1 MEYRQTYREME
12 LLWEPGMNYVEQE
25 IKFVNLLDDLG
36 FKHVFGRDENKEIL
50 IAFLNEIIPDKQIID
65 LEHIRNEQIPSDP
78 ATKASVFDL
87 YCETQDGSRIVVE
100 LQREEQFDYVDRAI
114 YYGAFPIQNQI
125 EKGKKRYTFSAVYV
139 INILNFNLVE
149 LKEDSKPVSTF
160 RLKELET
167 NRILSHKY
175 TLIFIELS
183 KFAKRLEEIS
193 PDNILEGYLY
203 FLKNM
208 HNFKEQPAEF
218 QQQIWD
224 KLFNAARVA
233 KMNQQD
239 RQAYIKKM
247 NTERDRINQLEFAI
261 EQAKNKGMAEGTAKG
276 LAEGRAE
283 GKTQGKAEEK
293 VAIAKSMKA
302 NGIAIATISTCT
314 GLTAAEIEAL

>member
-1 MEYRQTYREME
+1 M
-12 LLWEPGMNYVEQE
+12 L
-25 IKFVNLLDDLG
+25 
-36 FKHVFGRDENKEIL
+36 
-50 IAFLNEIIPDKQIID
+50 
-65 LEHIRNEQIPSDP
+65 
-78 ATKASVFDL
+78 KA
-87 YCETQDGSRIVVE
+87 QDGSRIVVE

-114 YYGAFPIQNQI
+114 YYGAFPVQNQI

-149 LKEDSKPVSTF
+149 LKEDTKPVSTF

-203 FLKNM
+203 FLRNM
-208 HNFKEQPAEF
+208 HNLKEQPKEF
-218 QQQIWD
+218 QQRIWD

-247 NTERDRINQLEFAI
+247 NTERDKINQWEFAM
-261 EQAKNKGMAEGTAKG
+261 EQAQNKGMAEGWAKG
-276 LAEGRAE
+276 LAEGTAKGRAE
-283 GKTQGKAEEK
+283 VKT
-293 VAIAKSMKA
+293 AIAKSMKA
-302 NGIAIATISTCT
+302 DGLDPQTISKYT
-314 GLTAAEIEAL
+314 GLSIAEIEAL

>member
-1 MEYRQTYREME
+1 MEYQQTYSNKH
-12 LLWEPGMNYVEQE
+12 LLWEPEINYDEQE
-25 IKFVNLLDDLG
+25 IKYVNLLDDLG

-65 LEHIRNEQIPSDP
+65 LEHIRNEQVPFDP
-78 ATKASVFDL
+78 ETKASVFDL

-100 LQREEQFDYVDRAI
+100 LQREEQFDYIDRAI

-125 EKGKKRYTFSAVYV
+125 AKGKKRYTFSAVYV

-149 LKEDSKPVSTF
+149 LRGDNNPVSTF
-160 RLKELET
+160 RLKELKT
-167 NRILSHKY
+167 NKILSHKY

-203 FLKNM
+203 FLRNM
-208 HNFKEQPAEF
+208 HNFKEQPKEF

-233 KMNQQD
+233 NMNRQE

-247 NTERDRINQLEFAI
+247 NTERDRINQWEFAM
-261 EQAKNKGMAEGTAKG
+261 EQAKTKGMAE
-276 LAEGRAE
+276 
-283 GKTQGKAEEK
+283 EK
-293 VAIAKSMKA
+293 MTIAKSMKLE
-302 NGIAIATISTCT
+302 GISVDIICKCT
-314 GLTAAEIEAL
+314 GLSVEEIENL

>member
-1 MEYRQTYREME
+1 MEYQQTYSNKH
-12 LLWEPGMNYVEQE
+12 LLWEPEINYDEQE
-25 IKFVNLLDDLG
+25 IKYVNLLDDLG

-65 LEHIRNEQIPSDP
+65 LEHIRNEQVPFDP
-78 ATKASVFDL
+78 ETKASVFDL

-100 LQREEQFDYVDRAI
+100 LQREEQFDYIDRAI

-125 EKGKKRYTFSAVYV
+125 AKGKKRYTFSAVYV

-149 LKEDSKPVSTF
+149 LREDNNPVSTF
-160 RLKELET
+160 RLKELKT
-167 NRILSHKY
+167 NKILSHKY

-203 FLKNM
+203 FLRNM
-208 HNFKEQPAEF
+208 HNFKEQPKEF

-233 KMNQQD
+233 KMNRQE

-247 NTERDRINQLEFAI
+247 NTERDRINQWEFAM
-261 EQAKNKGMAEGTAKG
+261 EQAKTKGI
-276 LAEGRAE
+276 
-283 GKTQGKAEEK
+283 AEEK
-293 VAIAKSMKA
+293 MTIAKSMKLE
-302 NGIAIATISTCT
+302 GISVDIICKCT
-314 GLTAAEIEAL
+314 GLSIEEIENL

>member
-1 MEYRQTYREME
+1 MEYQQTYSNKH
-12 LLWEPGMNYVEQE
+12 LLWEPEINYDEQE
-25 IKFVNLLDDLG
+25 IKYVNLLDDLG

-65 LEHIRNEQIPSDP
+65 LEHIRNEQVPFDP
-78 ATKASVFDL
+78 ETKASVFDL
-87 YCETQDGSRIVVE
+87 YCETQNGSRIVVE
-100 LQREEQFDYVDRAI
+100 LQREEQFDYIDRAI

-125 EKGKKRYTFSAVYV
+125 AKGKKRYTFSAVYV

-149 LKEDSKPVSTF
+149 LRGDNNPVSTF
-160 RLKELET
+160 RLKELKT
-167 NRILSHKY
+167 NKILSHKY

-203 FLKNM
+203 FLRNM
-208 HNFKEQPAEF
+208 HNFKEQPKEF

-233 KMNQQD
+233 KMNRQE

-247 NTERDRINQLEFAI
+247 NTERDRINQWEFAM
-261 EQAKNKGMAEGTAKG
+261 EQAKTKGMAE
-276 LAEGRAE
+276 
-283 GKTQGKAEEK
+283 EK
-293 VAIAKSMKA
+293 MTIAKSMKLE
-302 NGIAIATISTCT
+302 GISVDIICKCT
-314 GLTAAEIEAL
+314 GLSIEEIENL

>member
-1 MEYRQTYREME
+1 MEYQQTYSNKH
-12 LLWEPGMNYVEQE
+12 LLWEQEINYDEQE
-25 IKFVNLLDDLG
+25 IKYVNLLDDLG

-65 LEHIRNEQIPSDP
+65 LEHIRNEQVPFDP
-78 ATKASVFDL
+78 ETKASVFDL

-100 LQREEQFDYVDRAI
+100 LQREEQFDYIDRAI

-125 EKGKKRYTFSAVYV
+125 AKGKKRYTFSAVYV

-149 LKEDSKPVSTF
+149 LRGDNNPVSTF
-160 RLKELET
+160 RLKELKT
-167 NRILSHKY
+167 NKILSHKY

-203 FLKNM
+203 FLRNM
-208 HNFKEQPAEF
+208 HNFKEQPKEF

-233 KMNQQD
+233 KMNRQE

-247 NTERDRINQLEFAI
+247 NTERDRINQWEFAM
-261 EQAKNKGMAEGTAKG
+261 EQAKTKGMAEGLEKG
-276 LAEGRAE
+276 I
-283 GKTQGKAEEK
+283 TQGITQGIVQGISQEK
-293 VAIAKSMKA
+293 MTIAKSMKLE
-302 NGIAIATISTCT
+302 GISVDIICKCT
-314 GLTAAEIEAL
+314 GLSIEEIENL

>member
-1 MEYRQTYREME
+1 MEYQQTYSNKH
-12 LLWEPGMNYVEQE
+12 LLWEPEINYDEQE
-25 IKFVNLLDDLG
+25 IKYVNLLDDLG

-65 LEHIRNEQIPSDP
+65 LEHIRNEQVPFDP
-78 ATKASVFDL
+78 DTKASVFDL

-100 LQREEQFDYVDRAI
+100 LQREEQFDYIDRAI

-125 EKGKKRYTFSAVYV
+125 AKGKKRYTFSAVYV

-149 LKEDSKPVSTF
+149 LRGDNNPVSTF
-160 RLKELET
+160 RLKELKT
-167 NRILSHKY
+167 NKILSHKY

-203 FLKNM
+203 FLRNM
-208 HNFKEQPAEF
+208 HNFKEQPKEF

-233 KMNQQD
+233 KMNRQE

-247 NTERDRINQLEFAI
+247 NTERDRINQWEFAM
-261 EQAKNKGMAEGTAKG
+261 EQAKTKGMAE
-276 LAEGRAE
+276 
-283 GKTQGKAEEK
+283 EK
-293 VAIAKSMKA
+293 MTIAKSMKLE
-302 NGIAIATISTCT
+302 GISVDIICKCT
-314 GLTAAEIEAL
+314 GLSIEEIENL

>member
-1 MEYRQTYREME
+1 MEYQQTYSNKH
-12 LLWEPGMNYVEQE
+12 LLWEPEINYDEQE
-25 IKFVNLLDDLG
+25 IKYVNLLDDLG

-65 LEHIRNEQIPSDP
+65 LEHIRNEQVPFDP
-78 ATKASVFDL
+78 DTKASVFDL

-100 LQREEQFDYVDRAI
+100 LQREEQFDYIDRAI

-125 EKGKKRYTFSAVYV
+125 AKGKKRYTFSAVYV

-149 LKEDSKPVSTF
+149 LRGDNNPVSTF
-160 RLKELET
+160 RLKELKT
-167 NRILSHKY
+167 NKILSHKY

-203 FLKNM
+203 FLRNM
-208 HNFKEQPAEF
+208 HNFKEQPKEF

-233 KMNQQD
+233 KMNRQE

-247 NTERDRINQLEFAI
+247 NTERDRINQWEFAM
-261 EQAKNKGMAEGTAKG
+261 EQAKTKGMAE
-276 LAEGRAE
+276 
-283 GKTQGKAEEK
+283 EK
-293 VAIAKSMKA
+293 MTIAKSMKLE
-302 NGIAIATISTCT
+302 GISVDIICKCT
-314 GLTAAEIEAL
+314 GLSLEEIGNL

>member
-1 MEYRQTYREME
+1 MEYQQTYSNKH
-12 LLWEPGMNYVEQE
+12 LFWEPEINYDEQE
-25 IKFVNLLDDLG
+25 IKYVNLLDDLG

-65 LEHIRNEQIPSDP
+65 LEHIRNEQVPFDP
-78 ATKASVFDL
+78 ETKASVFDL

-100 LQREEQFDYVDRAI
+100 LQREEQFDYIDRAI

-125 EKGKKRYTFSAVYV
+125 AKGKKRYTFSAVYV

-149 LKEDSKPVSTF
+149 LRGDNNPVSTF
-160 RLKELET
+160 RLKELKT
-167 NRILSHKY
+167 NKILSHKY

-203 FLKNM
+203 FLRNM
-208 HNFKEQPAEF
+208 HNFKEQPKEF

-233 KMNQQD
+233 KMNRQE

-247 NTERDRINQLEFAI
+247 NTERDRINQWEFAM
-261 EQAKNKGMAEGTAKG
+261 EQAKTKGMAE
-276 LAEGRAE
+276 
-283 GKTQGKAEEK
+283 EK
-293 VAIAKSMKA
+293 MTIAKSMKLE
-302 NGIAIATISTCT
+302 GISVDIICKCT
-314 GLTAAEIEAL
+314 GLSLEEIGNL

>member
-1 MEYRQTYREME
+1 MEYRQTY
-12 LLWEPGMNYVEQE
+12 GEQE
-25 IKFVNLLDDLG
+25 IKYVNLLDDLG

-50 IAFLNEIIPDKQIID
+50 IAFLNEIIPDKQIIN

-78 ATKASVFDL
+78 ETKASVFDL

-100 LQREEQFDYVDRAI
+100 LQREDQFDYVDRAI

-139 INILNFNLVE
+139 INILNFNLME
-149 LKEDSKPVSTF
+149 LREDNKPVSTF

-167 NRILSHKY
+167 NRILSQKY
-175 TLIFIELS
+175 TLIFIELL
-183 KFAKRLEEIS
+183 KFAKKLEEIS

-203 FLKNM
+203 FLRNM
-208 HNFKEQPAEF
+208 HNLREQPAEF
-218 QQQIWD
+218 QQQIWN

-247 NTERDRINQLEFAI
+247 NTERDRINQLEFAM
-261 EQAKNKGMAEGTAKG
+261 EQAKIKG
-276 LAEGRAE
+276 LAEGRTEGRAE
-283 GKTQGKAEEK
+283 GRAEGLAEGRKEEK
-293 VAIAKSMKA
+293 YSIAKSMKA
-302 NGIAIATISTCT
+302 NGINIDTISKCT
-314 GLTAAEIEAL
+314 GLTPEQIEAL

>member
-1 MEYRQTYREME
+1 MEYQQTYSNKH
-12 LLWEPGMNYVEQE
+12 LLWEQEINYDEQE
-25 IKFVNLLDDLG
+25 IKYVNLLDDLG

-65 LEHIRNEQIPSDP
+65 LEHIRNEQVPFDP
-78 ATKASVFDL
+78 ETKASVFDL
-87 YCETQDGSRIVVE
+87 YCETQGGSRIVVE
-100 LQREEQFDYVDRAI
+100 LQREEQFDYIDRAI

-125 EKGKKRYTFSAVYV
+125 AKGKKRYTFSAVYV

-149 LKEDSKPVSTF
+149 LKGDNNPVSTF
-160 RLKELET
+160 RLKELKT
-167 NRILSHKY
+167 NKILSHKY

-203 FLKNM
+203 FLRNM
-208 HNFKEQPAEF
+208 HNFKEQPKEF

-233 KMNQQD
+233 KMNRQE

-247 NTERDRINQLEFAI
+247 NTERDRINQWEFAM
-261 EQAKNKGMAEGTAKG
+261 EQAKTKGMAE
-276 LAEGRAE
+276 
-283 GKTQGKAEEK
+283 EK
-293 VAIAKSMKA
+293 MTIAKSMKLE
-302 NGIAIATISTCT
+302 GISIDIICKCT
-314 GLTAAEIEAL
+314 GLSIEEIENL

>member
-1 MEYRQTYREME
+1 
-12 LLWEPGMNYVEQE
+12 MNYEEQE

-78 ATKASVFDL
+78 TTKASVFDL

-114 YYGAFPIQNQI
+114 YYGAFPVQNQI

-149 LKEDSKPVSTF
+149 LKEDTKPVSTF

-203 FLKNM
+203 FLRNM
-208 HNFKEQPAEF
+208 HNFKEQPTEF

-261 EQAKNKGMAEGTAKG
+261 EQAKNKGLAEGR
-276 LAEGRAE
+276 AEGRAE
-283 GKTQGKAEEK
+283 GKTQGKAEER
-293 VAIAKSMKA
+293 ASIARTMKA
-302 NGIAIATISTCT
+302 DGVPVHAISKYT
-314 GLTAAEIEAL
+314 GLTVAEIEAL

>member
-1 MEYRQTYREME
+1 MEYQQTYSNKH
-12 LLWEPGMNYVEQE
+12 LLWEPEINYDEQE
-25 IKFVNLLDDLG
+25 IKYVNLLDDLG

-65 LEHIRNEQIPSDP
+65 LEHIRNEQVPFDP
-78 ATKASVFDL
+78 ETKASVFDL

-100 LQREEQFDYVDRAI
+100 LQREEQFDYIDRAI

-125 EKGKKRYTFSAVYV
+125 AKGKKRYTFSAVYV

-149 LKEDSKPVSTF
+149 LRGDNNPVSTF
-160 RLKELET
+160 RLKELKT
-167 NRILSHKY
+167 NKILSHKY

-203 FLKNM
+203 FLRNM
-208 HNFKEQPAEF
+208 HNFKEQPKEF

-233 KMNQQD
+233 KMNRQE

-247 NTERDRINQLEFAI
+247 NTERDRINQWEFAM
-261 EQAKNKGMAEGTAKG
+261 EQAKTKGI
-276 LAEGRAE
+276 
-283 GKTQGKAEEK
+283 AEEK
-293 VAIAKSMKA
+293 MTIAKSMKLE
-302 NGIAIATISTCT
+302 GISVDIICKCT
-314 GLTAAEIEAL
+314 GLSIEEIENL

>member
-1 MEYRQTYREME
+1 M
-12 LLWEPGMNYVEQE
+12 
-25 IKFVNLLDDLG
+25 
-36 FKHVFGRDENKEIL
+36 
-50 IAFLNEIIPDKQIID
+50 
-65 LEHIRNEQIPSDP
+65 
-78 ATKASVFDL
+78 
-87 YCETQDGSRIVVE
+87 
-100 LQREEQFDYVDRAI
+100 
-114 YYGAFPIQNQI
+114 
-125 EKGKKRYTFSAVYV
+125 
-139 INILNFNLVE
+139 
-149 LKEDSKPVSTF
+149 
-160 RLKELET
+160 
-167 NRILSHKY
+167 
-175 TLIFIELS
+175 S

-261 EQAKNKGMAEGTAKG
+261 EQAKNKGLAEGTAKG
-276 LAEGRAE
+276 LAEGIA
-283 GKTQGKAEEK
+283 QGIEQEK
-293 VAIAKSMKA
+293 NAIAKSMKA
-302 NGIAIATISTCT
+302 NGIAIDTISTCT

>member
-1 MEYRQTYREME
+1 MEYQQTYSNKH
-12 LLWEPGMNYVEQE
+12 LLWEQEINYDEQE
-25 IKFVNLLDDLG
+25 IKYVNLLDDLG

-65 LEHIRNEQIPSDP
+65 LEHIRNEQVPFDP
-78 ATKASVFDL
+78 ETKASVFDL

-100 LQREEQFDYVDRAI
+100 LQREEQFDYIDRAI

-125 EKGKKRYTFSAVYV
+125 AKGKKRYTFSAVYV

-149 LKEDSKPVSTF
+149 LRGDNNPVSTF
-160 RLKELET
+160 RLKELKT
-167 NRILSHKY
+167 NKILSHKY

-203 FLKNM
+203 FLRNM
-208 HNFKEQPAEF
+208 HNFKEQPKEF

-233 KMNQQD
+233 KMNRQE

-247 NTERDRINQLEFAI
+247 NTERDRINQWEFAM
-261 EQAKNKGMAEGTAKG
+261 EQAKTKGI
-276 LAEGRAE
+276 
-283 GKTQGKAEEK
+283 AEEK
-293 VAIAKSMKA
+293 MTIAKSMKLE
-302 NGIAIATISTCT
+302 GISVDIICKCT
-314 GLTAAEIEAL
+314 GLSIEEIENL

>member
-1 MEYRQTYREME
+1 ME
-12 LLWEPGMNYVEQE
+12 LLWEPGMSYEEQD
-25 IKFVNLLDDLG
+25 IKYVNLLDDLG

-50 IAFLNEIIPDKQIID
+50 IAFLNEIIPDKQITD

-114 YYGAFPIQNQI
+114 YYGAFPVQNQI

-149 LKEDSKPVSTF
+149 LKEDTKPVSTF
-160 RLKELET
+160 RLKELED

-203 FLKNM
+203 FLRNM
-208 HNFKEQPAEF
+208 HNLKEQPKEF
-218 QQQIWD
+218 QQRIWD

-247 NTERDRINQLEFAI
+247 NTERDKINQWEFAM
-261 EQAKNKGMAEGTAKG
+261 EQAQNKGMAKGMAEGRAKG
-276 LAEGRAE
+276 LAEGRAKGLAE
-283 GKTQGKAEEK
+283 GTAKGRAEEK
-293 VAIAKSMKA
+293 TAIAKSLKQSGMDFQE
-302 NGIAIATISTCT
+302 ISKHT
-314 GLTAAEIEAL
+314 GLTVSEIEAL

>member
-1 MEYRQTYREME
+1 MEYQQTYSNKH
-12 LLWEPGMNYVEQE
+12 LLWEPEINYDEQE
-25 IKFVNLLDDLG
+25 IKYVNLLDDLG

-65 LEHIRNEQIPSDP
+65 LEHIRNEQVPFDP
-78 ATKASVFDL
+78 ETKASVFDL

-100 LQREEQFDYVDRAI
+100 LQREEQFDYIDRAI

-125 EKGKKRYTFSAVYV
+125 AKGKKRYTFSAVYV

-149 LKEDSKPVSTF
+149 LRGDNNPVSTF
-160 RLKELET
+160 RLKELKT
-167 NRILSHKY
+167 NKILSHKY

-203 FLKNM
+203 FLRNM
-208 HNFKEQPAEF
+208 HNFKEQPKEF

-233 KMNQQD
+233 KMNRQE

-247 NTERDRINQLEFAI
+247 NTERDRINQWEFAM
-261 EQAKNKGMAEGTAKG
+261 EQAKTKGI
-276 LAEGRAE
+276 
-283 GKTQGKAEEK
+283 AEEK
-293 VAIAKSMKA
+293 MTIAKSMKLE
-302 NGIAIATISTCT
+302 GISVDIICKCT
-314 GLTAAEIEAL
+314 GLSLEEIGNL

>member
-1 MEYRQTYREME
+1 MEYQQTYSNKH
-12 LLWEPGMNYVEQE
+12 LLWEPEINYDEQE
-25 IKFVNLLDDLG
+25 IKYVNLLDDLG

-65 LEHIRNEQIPSDP
+65 LEHIRNEQVPFDP
-78 ATKASVFDL
+78 DTKASVFDL

-100 LQREEQFDYVDRAI
+100 LQREEQFDYIDRAI

-125 EKGKKRYTFSAVYV
+125 AKGKKRYTFSAVYV

-149 LKEDSKPVSTF
+149 LRGDNNPVSTF
-160 RLKELET
+160 RLKELKT
-167 NRILSHKY
+167 NKILSHKY

-203 FLKNM
+203 FLRNM
-208 HNFKEQPAEF
+208 HNFKEQPKEF

-233 KMNQQD
+233 KMNRQE

-247 NTERDRINQLEFAI
+247 NTERDRINQWEFAM
-261 EQAKNKGMAEGTAKG
+261 EQAKTKGMAE
-276 LAEGRAE
+276 
-283 GKTQGKAEEK
+283 EK
-293 VAIAKSMKA
+293 MTIAKSMKLE
-302 NGIAIATISTCT
+302 GISVDIICKCT
-314 GLTAAEIEAL
+314 GLSLEEIENL

>member
-1 MEYRQTYREME
+1 MEYQQTYSNKH
-12 LLWEPGMNYVEQE
+12 LLWEQEINYDEQE
-25 IKFVNLLDDLG
+25 IKYVNLLDDLG

-65 LEHIRNEQIPSDP
+65 LEHIRNEQVPFDP
-78 ATKASVFDL
+78 DTKASVFDL

-100 LQREEQFDYVDRAI
+100 LQREEQFDYIDRAI

-125 EKGKKRYTFSAVYV
+125 AKGKKRYTFSAVYV

-149 LKEDSKPVSTF
+149 LRGDNNPVSTF
-160 RLKELET
+160 RLKELKT
-167 NRILSHKY
+167 NKILSHKY

-203 FLKNM
+203 FLRNM
-208 HNFKEQPAEF
+208 HNFKEQPKEF

-233 KMNQQD
+233 KMNRQE

-247 NTERDRINQLEFAI
+247 NTERDRINQWEFAM
-261 EQAKNKGMAEGTAKG
+261 EQAKTKGI
-276 LAEGRAE
+276 
-283 GKTQGKAEEK
+283 AEEK
-293 VAIAKSMKA
+293 MTIAKSMKLE
-302 NGIAIATISTCT
+302 GISVDIICKCT
-314 GLTAAEIEAL
+314 GLSIEEIENL

>member
-1 MEYRQTYREME
+1 MEYQQTYSNKH
-12 LLWEPGMNYVEQE
+12 LLCEQEINYDEQE
-25 IKFVNLLDDLG
+25 IKYVNLLDDLG

-65 LEHIRNEQIPSDP
+65 LEHIRNEQVPFDP
-78 ATKASVFDL
+78 ETKASVFDL

-100 LQREEQFDYVDRAI
+100 LQREEQFDYIDRAI

-125 EKGKKRYTFSAVYV
+125 AKGKKRYTFSAVYV

-149 LKEDSKPVSTF
+149 LREDNNPVSTF
-160 RLKELET
+160 RLKELKT
-167 NRILSHKY
+167 NKILSHKY

-203 FLKNM
+203 FLRNM
-208 HNFKEQPAEF
+208 HNFKEQPKEF

-233 KMNQQD
+233 KMNRQE

-247 NTERDRINQLEFAI
+247 NTERDRINQWEFAM
-261 EQAKNKGMAEGTAKG
+261 EQAKTKGMAE
-276 LAEGRAE
+276 
-283 GKTQGKAEEK
+283 EK
-293 VAIAKSMKA
+293 MTIAKSMKLE
-302 NGIAIATISTCT
+302 GISVDIICKCT
-314 GLTAAEIEAL
+314 GLSLEEIGNL

>member
-1 MEYRQTYREME
+1 ME
-12 LLWEPGMNYVEQE
+12 LLWEPGMSYEEQD
-25 IKFVNLLDDLG
+25 IKYVNLLDDLG

-50 IAFLNEIIPDKQIID
+50 IAFLNEIIPDKQITD

-114 YYGAFPIQNQI
+114 YYGAFPVQNQI

-149 LKEDSKPVSTF
+149 LKEDTKPVSTF
-160 RLKELET
+160 RLKELED

-203 FLKNM
+203 FLRNM
-208 HNFKEQPAEF
+208 HNLKEQPKEF
-218 QQQIWD
+218 QQRIWD

-247 NTERDRINQLEFAI
+247 NTERDKINQWEFAM
-261 EQAKNKGMAEGTAKG
+261 EQAQNKGMAKGMAEGRAQGLAEGRAKGLAEGTAKG
-276 LAEGRAE
+276 R
-283 GKTQGKAEEK
+283 AEEK
-293 VAIAKSMKA
+293 TAIAKSLKQSGMDFQE
-302 NGIAIATISTCT
+302 ISKHT
-314 GLTAAEIEAL
+314 GLTVSEIEAL

>member
-1 MEYRQTYREME
+1 MEYQQTYSNKH
-12 LLWEPGMNYVEQE
+12 LLWEPEINYDEQE
-25 IKFVNLLDDLG
+25 IKYVNLLDDLG

-65 LEHIRNEQIPSDP
+65 LEHIRNEQVPFDP
-78 ATKASVFDL
+78 ETKASVFDL

-100 LQREEQFDYVDRAI
+100 LQREEQFDYIDRAI

-125 EKGKKRYTFSAVYV
+125 AKGKKRYTFSAVYV

-149 LKEDSKPVSTF
+149 LREDNNPVSTF
-160 RLKELET
+160 RLKELQT
-167 NRILSHKY
+167 NKILSHKY

-203 FLKNM
+203 FLRNM
-208 HNFKEQPAEF
+208 HNFKEQPKEF

-233 KMNQQD
+233 KMNRQE

-247 NTERDRINQLEFAI
+247 NTERDRINQWEFAM
-261 EQAKNKGMAEGTAKG
+261 EQAKTKGMAE
-276 LAEGRAE
+276 
-283 GKTQGKAEEK
+283 EK
-293 VAIAKSMKA
+293 MTIAKSMKLE
-302 NGIAIATISTCT
+302 GISVDIICKCT
-314 GLTAAEIEAL
+314 GLSLEEIGNL

>member
-1 MEYRQTYREME
+1 MEYRQTYGEME
-12 LLWEPGMNYVEQE
+12 LLWEPGMNYVEHE

-87 YCETQDGSRIVVE
+87 YCETKDGSMIVVE

-114 YYGAFPIQNQI
+114 YYGAFPVQNQI

-139 INILNFNLVE
+139 INILNFNLME
-149 LKEDSKPVSTF
+149 LREDSKPVSTF

-183 KFAKRLEEIS
+183 KFAKKLEEIS

-261 EQAKNKGMAEGTAKG
+261 EQAKNKGLAEGTAKG
-276 LAEGRAE
+276 RAEGISE

-293 VAIAKSMKA
+293 VAIARTMKA
-302 NGIAIATISTCT
+302 DGVPVLSISKYT
-314 GLTAAEIEAL
+314 GLSVAEIEAL

>member
-1 MEYRQTYREME
+1 MEYQQTYSNKH
-12 LLWEPGMNYVEQE
+12 LLWEQEINYDEQE
-25 IKFVNLLDDLG
+25 IKYVNLLDDLG

-65 LEHIRNEQIPSDP
+65 LEHIRNEQVPFDP
-78 ATKASVFDL
+78 ETKASVFDL

-100 LQREEQFDYVDRAI
+100 LQREEQFDYIDRAI

-125 EKGKKRYTFSAVYV
+125 AKGKKRYTFSAVYV

-149 LKEDSKPVSTF
+149 LRGDNNPVSTF
-160 RLKELET
+160 RLKELKT
-167 NRILSHKY
+167 NKILSHKY

-203 FLKNM
+203 FLRNM
-208 HNFKEQPAEF
+208 HNFKEQPKEF

-233 KMNQQD
+233 KMNRQE

-247 NTERDRINQLEFAI
+247 NTERDRINQWEFAM
-261 EQAKNKGMAEGTAKG
+261 EQAKTKGMAE
-276 LAEGRAE
+276 
-283 GKTQGKAEEK
+283 EK
-293 VAIAKSMKA
+293 MTIAKSMKLE
-302 NGIAIATISTCT
+302 GISVDIICKCT
-314 GLTAAEIEAL
+314 GLSIEEIENL

>member
-1 MEYRQTYREME
+1 MEYQQTYSNKH
-12 LLWEPGMNYVEQE
+12 LLWEPEINYDEQE
-25 IKFVNLLDDLG
+25 IKYVNLLDDLG

-65 LEHIRNEQIPSDP
+65 LEHIRNEQVPFDP
-78 ATKASVFDL
+78 ETKASVFDL

-100 LQREEQFDYVDRAI
+100 LQREEQFDYIDRAI

-125 EKGKKRYTFSAVYV
+125 AKGKKRYTFSAVYV

-149 LKEDSKPVSTF
+149 LRGDNNPVSTF
-160 RLKELET
+160 RLKELKT
-167 NRILSHKY
+167 NKILSHKY

-203 FLKNM
+203 FLRNM
-208 HNFKEQPAEF
+208 HNFKEQPKEF

-233 KMNQQD
+233 KMNRQE

-247 NTERDRINQLEFAI
+247 NTERDRINQWEFAM
-261 EQAKNKGMAEGTAKG
+261 EQAKTKGMAE
-276 LAEGRAE
+276 
-283 GKTQGKAEEK
+283 EK
-293 VAIAKSMKA
+293 MTIAKSMKLE
-302 NGIAIATISTCT
+302 GISVDIICKCT
-314 GLTAAEIEAL
+314 GLSLEEIENL

>member
-1 MEYRQTYREME
+1 MEYQQSYSNKH
-12 LLWEPGMNYVEQE
+12 LLWEQEINYDEQE
-25 IKFVNLLDDLG
+25 IKYVNLLDDLG

-65 LEHIRNEQIPSDP
+65 LEHIRNEQVPFDP
-78 ATKASVFDL
+78 DTKASVFDL

-100 LQREEQFDYVDRAI
+100 LQREEQFDYIDRAI

-125 EKGKKRYTFSAVYV
+125 AKGKKRYTFSAVYV

-149 LKEDSKPVSTF
+149 LRGDNNPVSTF
-160 RLKELET
+160 RLKELKT
-167 NRILSHKY
+167 NKILSHKY

-203 FLKNM
+203 FLRNM
-208 HNFKEQPAEF
+208 HNFKEQPKEF

-233 KMNQQD
+233 KMNRQE

-247 NTERDRINQLEFAI
+247 NTERDRINQWEFAM
-261 EQAKNKGMAEGTAKG
+261 EQAKTKGMAE
-276 LAEGRAE
+276 
-283 GKTQGKAEEK
+283 EK
-293 VAIAKSMKA
+293 MTIAKSMKLE
-302 NGIAIATISTCT
+302 GISVDIICKCT
-314 GLTAAEIEAL
+314 GLSIEEIENL

>member
-1 MEYRQTYREME
+1 MEYQQTYSNKH
-12 LLWEPGMNYVEQE
+12 LLWEPEINYDEQE
-25 IKFVNLLDDLG
+25 IKYVNLLDDLG

-65 LEHIRNEQIPSDP
+65 LEHIRNEQVPFDP
-78 ATKASVFDL
+78 ETKASVFDL
-87 YCETQDGSRIVVE
+87 YCETQNGSRIVVE
-100 LQREEQFDYVDRAI
+100 LQREEQFDYIDRAI

-125 EKGKKRYTFSAVYV
+125 AKGKKRYTFSAVYV

-149 LKEDSKPVSTF
+149 LRGDNNTVSTF
-160 RLKELET
+160 RLKELKT
-167 NRILSHKY
+167 NKILSHKY

-203 FLKNM
+203 FLRNM
-208 HNFKEQPAEF
+208 HNFKEQPKEF

-233 KMNQQD
+233 NMNRQE

-247 NTERDRINQLEFAI
+247 NTERDRINQWEFAM
-261 EQAKNKGMAEGTAKG
+261 EQAKTKGMAEGLAKG
-276 LAEGRAE
+276 M
-283 GKTQGKAEEK
+283 AEEK
-293 VAIAKSMKA
+293 MTIAKSMKLE
-302 NGIAIATISTCT
+302 GISVDIIYKCT
-314 GLTAAEIEAL
+314 GLSIEEIENL